1 MESKQYQFVGP
12 RSQTKSWQNL
22 AEFTKVT
29 YLAMALTAGLL
40 TPREAL
46 AQSAPVNLS
55 PISLTPLI
63 AQAPPSPQVIPTD
76 ATPFTINPER
86 NAFNPGYKFRIFQA
100 LPERLYFTASTEVSQ
115 RLDTNV
121 LFTSGRAKADYAFRV
136 LPNLTVGYNIAKNTS
151 VFANYFVIKDTFA
164 AHNFLNR
171 PTTQSLAW
179 GIQHNKQ
186 LGKKTNLQLTFQA
199 RELWQARRLHQFD
212 FIPGATIT
220 HVVNPNNI
228 IYASA
233 LLQMRGGGY
242 FVAPTREID
251 PFYTVGYV
259 HRRGPWT
266 FIATDTLV
274 TNFRHPTFK
283 FSVPDQ
289 SNVSMIA
296 DFEVNRPL
304 SKKFPSVLGFA
315 RAEPIWNW
323 ASNKT
328 PGISGFDFRFYTG
341 LRFIVSKPSYYAAS
355 LNLRKQLMKE
365 QENRK
370 AAPNARPSNTP
381 NSGMP
386 SSGMPNSG
394 TTPNSTAE
402 PNSSSAPTASPS
414 SSAAPVQPGP
424 RITPPPTEEPTESNA
439 DNMTEPSATL
449 PTEKQPTAS
458 VAASTAL
465 SNSIY

>member
-1 MESKQYQFVGP
+1 MEFLKLRAMTISQPRTDQSTSLDLLSAIFFSLATACTITLVG
-12 RSQTKSWQNL
+12 SCQ
-22 AEFTKVT
+22 
-29 YLAMALTAGLL
+29 
-40 TPREAL
+40 AL
-46 AQSAPVNLS
+46 AQSAPPNLS
-55 PISLTPLI
+55 PISLNPII
-63 AQAPPSPQVIPTD
+63 AQAAPSPQIIPTD
-76 ATPFTINPER
+76 ATPFTVSPER
-86 NAFNPGYKFRIFQA
+86 NAFTPGYKFRIFQA

-136 LPNLTVGYNIAKNTS
+136 LPNITVGYNVAKNTS

-164 AHNFLNR
+164 VQNFLNK

-220 HVVNPNNI
+220 HMVNPNNI
-228 IYASA
+228 LYASA

-251 PFYTVGYV
+251 PFYTIGYI

-274 TNFRHPTFK
+274 TNFRQPTFK

-289 SNVSMIA
+289 SNISMIA

-304 SKKFPSVLGFA
+304 SKKFPSVLAFA

-328 PGISGFDFRFYTG
+328 PGISGFDFRFFTG
-341 LRFIVSKPSYYAAS
+341 LRFIVSKPSYYAS
-355 LNLRKQLMKE
+355 TQNLKKQLMKE

-370 AAPNARPSNTP
+370 
-381 NSGMP
+381 
-386 SSGMPNSG
+386 SSP
-394 TTPNSTAE
+394 TTQPTQSPAT
-402 PNSSSAPTASPS
+402 PNSSSVPSSGPSDNSGAATSPS
-414 SSAAPVQPGP
+414 AVNDVTPGP
-424 RITPPPTEEPTESNA
+424 RITPPPSEPTESDA
-439 DNMTEPSATL
+439 TTQPGPSASL
-449 PTEKQPTAS
+449 PTETQNAPIRATAS
-458 VAASTAL
+458 DVSP
-465 SNSIY
+465 SSIY